1 MSAHSIARLNITL
14 DGVEPPVRRRIEVPL
29 SIRLDRL
36 HLVFQAAMGWTNSH
50 LYEIRAGGAGWGEK
64 MPDAGDNMRDAAR
77 ARLGDVIADAGTDA
91 LTYLYDF
98 GDGWEHSVKLECI
111 VDALP
116 GVLYPILIAADGHCP
131 PEDCGGPSGYAD
143 LLEALSDPT
152 HERHAEMAEWAGTPL
167 NPALPAIGLHQRAVE
182 ALARKWASKRVRNK
196 KSAE

>member
-36 HLVFQAAMGWTNSH
+36 HLVFQAAMGWANSH
-50 LYEIRAGGAGWGEK
+50 LYEIRAGGAGWGVK
-64 MPDAGDNMRDAAR
+64 VPDIDDELRDAAR
-77 ARLGDVIADAGTDA
+77 ARLSDVFADAGTDA

-111 VDALP
+111 VDAVP
-116 GVLYPILIAADGHCP
+116 GVLYPILIAAEGHCP
-131 PEDCGGPSGYAD
+131 PEDCGGPPGYAD

-152 HERHAEMAEWAGTPL
+152 HERHAEMAEWAGTPS
-167 NPALPAIGLHQRAVE
+167 NPAASAIDLHQRAVD
-182 ALARKWASKRVRNK
+182 ALARKWASKRVGNK
-196 KSAE
+196 KSAK